1 MKEKLKREYSI
12 EEQAALLRRYNI
24 IDWLDFGLVVLIGLY
39 YFRMFQEDMEVTP
52 DNIVEVINTPISLVG
67 FILCLASLFVC
78 ISAVITAIKV
88 WRSGANSSKVR
99 LTIRLVLWGFWIPF
113 DLLIIVTTL
122 GGLI

>member
-1 MKEKLKREYSI
+1 MKREYSV
-12 EEQAALLRRYNI
+12 EEQSALLRRYNI
-24 IDWLDFGLVVLIGLY
+24 IDWIDFGLVFLIGLY
-39 YFRMFQEDMEVTP
+39 YFRMFQDMEVTP

-78 ISAVITAIKV
+78 IFAVNTAIKV
-88 WRSGANSSKVR
+88 WRSGANSSKIR
-99 LTIRLVLWGFWIPF
+99 LTLRLVLWGFWIPF